1 MNYSEAIEILS
12 KMKAKFE
19 KEKPAWYAT
28 ATEDEK
34 AAFEQKNADKILALE
49 CALKCIK
56 GHKQLARAAEYITA
70 NILSEG
76 EEQ

>member
-34 AAFEQKNADKILALE
+34 AAFEQKNANKT
-49 CALKCIK
+49 
-56 GHKQLARAAEYITA
+56 Y
-70 NILSEG
+70 
-76 EEQ
+76 